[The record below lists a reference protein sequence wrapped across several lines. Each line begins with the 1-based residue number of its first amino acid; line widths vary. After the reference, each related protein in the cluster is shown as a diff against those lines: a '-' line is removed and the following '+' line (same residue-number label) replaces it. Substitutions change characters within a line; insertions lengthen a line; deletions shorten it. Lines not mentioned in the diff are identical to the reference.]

1 MDNPQKV
8 LIVKLSSMGDIV
20 HSLPVAES
28 LKSKFPD
35 FFIGWA
41 VEEDFKDILHA
52 APYIDRVYPLNTK
65 QWRRDLRYNTLREIS
80 SAIKEIRDAN
90 FDTAIDVQGLVKSGV
105 ITYLSGAPFRIGF
118 SKSYARERLSALF
131 INKEM
136 TPPAELIHII
146 DQNLY
151 LIRDIAGEV
160 GSAYPR
166 LFLTEKDELWAMG
179 ELRRMGIMDGDLKV
193 FIAPGA
199 GWITKLW
206 SSEKYRNLIIELYK
220 RYQARVILSGS
231 YADRGLIEEIK
242 EGISFPLSQFIGG
255 SIGQMM
261 ALLKNVDLVIG
272 GDTGPIH
279 IASALGTPTL
289 SLYGPS
295 AGKRSGPRGEG
306 HEWIQSDIP
315 CSPCFGREC
324 RLRGLKTQDSR
335 LRFKE
340 VPCMEAISI
349 NSVKIKLEGIMNRM
363 ASYSVGG
370 PAHRA

>member
-8 LIVKLSSMGDIV
+8 LIVKLSSMGDII
-20 HSLPVAES
+20 HSLPLAES
-28 LKSKFPD
+28 LKSRFPD
-35 FFIGWA
+35 SFIGWA

-52 APYIDRVYPLNTK
+52 APYIDRVYSLNTK
-65 QWRRDLRYNTLREIS
+65 RWRGDLRYNTLREIS

-118 SKSYARERLSALF
+118 SKSHARERLSALF

-136 TPPAELIHII
+136 TPPAELIHIV

-166 LFLTEKDELWAMG
+166 LFLTENHELCAMG

-193 FIAPGA
+193 FISPGA

-206 SSEKYRNLIIELYK
+206 GSEKYRNLIVELYK
-220 RYQARVILSGS
+220 RYQARVILGGG
-231 YADRGLIEEIK
+231 YADRGLIEDIK
-242 EGISFPLSQFIGG
+242 NGLSFPVFQFIGG

-279 IASALGTPTL
+279 VASAFGTPTL

-295 AGKRSGPRGEG
+295 AGKRSCPRGEG
-306 HEWIQSDIP
+306 HEWVQSDIS

-324 RLRGLKTQDSR
+324 RLRSFKTRDSR
-335 LRFKE
+335 LKFEE
-340 VPCMEAISI
+340 VPCMEAILTD
-349 NSVKIKLEGIMNRM
+349 SVKIKLEGIMKRM
-363 ASYSVGG
+363 ASYS
-370 PAHRA
+370 A